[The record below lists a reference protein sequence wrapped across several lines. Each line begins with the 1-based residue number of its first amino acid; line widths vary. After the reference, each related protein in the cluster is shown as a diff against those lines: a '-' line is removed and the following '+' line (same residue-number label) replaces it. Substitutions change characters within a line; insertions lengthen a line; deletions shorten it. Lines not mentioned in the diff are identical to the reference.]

1 MSIVRFFTTHRTWE
15 EWCGMVLGILI
26 VLSPWFSTHP
36 DHTAVVANALIVG
49 ILVFGLSQ
57 LEYLSLQR
65 WEEAGAFVLGI
76 WLIVSPFVFDYAGAA
91 HAAHLALRARRSRDR
106 AGGSAALAGLAAER
120 SGAGATR
127 QIGAALSLRC
137 NENR

>member
-1 MSIVRFFTTHRTWE
+1 MSIVRFFTTHKTWE
-15 EWCGMVLGILI
+15 EWCGMVLGVLI
-26 VLSPWFSTHP
+26 VLSPWFTTQP

-76 WLIVSPFVFDYAGAA
+76 WLIVSPFIFDYTGAD
-91 HAAHLALRARRSRDR
+91 ALRTWHFVL
-106 AGGSAALAGLAAER
+106 GGLVTALAILQLWQDWLLSDQELAQR
-120 SGAGATR
+120 GK
-127 QIGAALSLRC
+127 
-137 NENR
+137 

>member
-76 WLIVSPFVFDYAGAA
+76 WLIVSPFVFDYAGAPT
-91 HAAHLALRARRSRDR
+91 LRTWHFVL
-106 AGGSAALAGLAAER
+106 GGLVTALAVL
-120 SGAGATR
+120 
-127 QIGAALSLRC
+127 QLWQDWLLSDQELEQRGK
-137 NENR
+137 

>member
-15 EWCGMVLGILI
+15 EWCGMALGVLI
-26 VLSPWFSTHP
+26 VLSPWFATQP
-36 DHTAVVANALIVG
+36 DHSAVVANALIVG

-76 WLIVSPFVFDYAGAA
+76 WLIVSPFIFDYTGAD
-91 HAAHLALRARRSRDR
+91 ALRTWHFVL
-106 AGGSAALAGLAAER
+106 GGLVTALAVLQLWQDWLLSDQELAQR
-120 SGAGATR
+120 DK
-127 QIGAALSLRC
+127 
-137 NENR
+137 

>member
-26 VLSPWFSTHP
+26 VLSPWFTKHP

-76 WLIVSPFVFDYAGAA
+76 WLIISPFIFDYAGADG
-91 HAAHLALRARRSRDR
+91 LRTWHFVL
-106 AGGSAALAGLAAER
+106 GGLVTALAVLQLWQDWLLSDQELAQH
-120 SGAGATR
+120 GK
-127 QIGAALSLRC
+127 
-137 NENR
+137 

>member
-15 EWCGMVLGILI
+15 EWCGMVLGVLI
-26 VLSPWFSTHP
+26 VLSPWFTTQP

-76 WLIVSPFVFDYAGAA
+76 WLIVSPFIFDYAGAD
-91 HAAHLALRARRSRDR
+91 ALRTWHFVL
-106 AGGSAALAGLAAER
+106 GGLVTALAVLQLWQDWLRSDQELAQH
-120 SGAGATR
+120 GK
-127 QIGAALSLRC
+127 
-137 NENR
+137 